1 MKMVVY
7 NHQLILEFN
16 EKEYHIKEKIK
27 NLLRFKNKAIEYQ
40 LNKYRMSKKQYE
52 ELSQKLRGEYYIE
65 KENTLIVPSGFLYLF
80 KDKASE
86 VIDKTQETGYKC
98 SFSYI
103 NSLPK
108 LRDYQLHAIE
118 EALNNRRGI
127 ICLATGLGKTLLSI
141 ELIRRFGK
149 NTLVITPNKSIAKQF
164 YDQLVYYFGEEKV
177 GFIGDGKVKIKD
189 INVGIIQSVLNKIDQ
204 IPEVGLIIID
214 ETHHVPAETLY
225 SIMNVKNTTEKVI
238 GLSATPFRYDGLDMH
253 INAIVGKNLVEY
265 DSSFGIKNKFLAQP
279 VFLFRKL
286 TGKGRDCKDKVYA
299 LKSFITENK
308 TNKELIIQDI
318 KNIINTGKNTLI
330 LVPTIEFGKEIQA
343 EIGCPFATGE
353 DKQSYEYLKM
363 FNNGEIKAL
372 IGTASKIGEG
382 ADTVRVD
389 ILVLASFV
397 ANKGS
402 LLQQI
407 GRGLRLYHGKN
418 KVVIVD
424 YCPIYS
430 SILSRHAQLR
440 KKIYKELGEVKES

>member
-1 MKMVVY
+1 MRMIVY
-7 NHQLILEFN
+7 NDNLVLEFS
-16 EKEYHIKEKIK
+16 EKEINIKEKIK
-27 NLLRFKNKAIEYQ
+27 KLLCYKNKAIEYQ
-40 LNKYRMSKKQYE
+40 LNKYKMSKKQYE
-52 ELSQKLRGEYYIE
+52 KLCQKLKGEYYIE
-65 KENTLIVPSGFLYLF
+65 KENKLIVPSGFLYLF

-86 VIDKTQETGYKC
+86 IIDQTKETGYRC
-98 SFSYI
+98 YFEYV
-103 NSLPK
+103 NPLPK

-118 EALNNRRGI
+118 EGLKHKRGV

-164 YDQLVYYFGEEKV
+164 YDQLVYYFGEDKV
-177 GFIGDGKVKIKD
+177 GFIGDGKEVIKD
-189 INVGIIQSVLNKIDQ
+189 ITVGIIQSVLNKIDKV
-204 IPEVGLIIID
+204 PDVGLIIID
-214 ETHHVPAETLY
+214 ETHHVPAETLF
-225 SIMNVKNTTEKVI
+225 SIMNIKNTTEKVI

-253 INAIVGKNLVEY
+253 IYAMVGNNIVEY
-265 DSSFGIKNKFLAQP
+265 DSKFGIKNNYLAKPTFLI
-279 VFLFRKL
+279 RKL
-286 TGKGRDCKDKVYA
+286 HGRGRDCKDKIYA
-299 LKSFITENK
+299 LKSFITENPK
-308 TNKELIIQDI
+308 NKNFIIQDI
-318 KNIINTGKNTLI
+318 KNIINTRKNVLI
-330 LVPTIEFGKEIQA
+330 LVPTIEFGKEIQS
-343 EIGCPFATGE
+343 EIKCPFATGE

-363 FNNGEIKAL
+363 FNNGEIKTL

-407 GRGLRLYHGKN
+407 GRGLRLYQGKT

-424 YCPIYS
+424 YFPLYS

-440 KKIYKELGEVKES
+440 QKIYKELGEVKEV